1 MTSQSTEELMKLL
14 RSAKN
19 TKDLKDFTSMLSDA
33 SFPTTFPDYLMTKM
47 QCADMSAA
55 ELISRAQ
62 LQRNYGYQIL
72 DGRRNPSRDKV
83 IAFSLALHLDVNE
96 TQRALMIA
104 KNGQLYSKNKRDSIL
119 IFALEKKLSV
129 IQTNELLYEMGEAIL
144 S

>member
-1 MTSQSTEELMKLL
+1 MASQSTEELMKLL

-33 SFPTTFPDYLMTKM
+33 SFPATFPDYLMAKM
-47 QCADMSAA
+47 QCEDMSAA

-62 LQRNYGYQIL
+62 IQRNYGYQIL

-83 IAFSLALHLDVNE
+83 IALSLALHLDVNE

-119 IFALEKKLSV
+119 IFALGKKLSV
-129 IQTNELLYEMGEAIL
+129 IQTNELLYEMGEVIL

>member
-1 MTSQSTEELMKLL
+1 MASQSTEELMKLL

-33 SFPTTFPDYLMTKM
+33 SFPATFPDYLMAKM

-62 LQRNYGYQIL
+62 IQRNYGYQIL

-83 IAFSLALHLDVNE
+83 IALSLALHLDVNE

>member
-1 MTSQSTEELMKLL
+1 
-14 RSAKN
+14 
-19 TKDLKDFTSMLSDA
+19 MLSDA
-33 SFPTTFPDYLMTKM
+33 SFPATFPDYLMAKM

-62 LQRNYGYQIL
+62 IQRNYGYQIL

-96 TQRALMIA
+96 TQRALMIE

-119 IFALEKKLSV
+119 IFALGKKLSV
-129 IQTNELLYEMGEAIL
+129 IQTNELLYEMGEALL

>member
-1 MTSQSTEELMKLL
+1 
-14 RSAKN
+14 
-19 TKDLKDFTSMLSDA
+19 MLSDA
-33 SFPTTFPDYLMTKM
+33 SFPATFPDYLMAKM

-62 LQRNYGYQIL
+62 IQRNYGYQIL

-104 KNGQLYSKNKRDSIL
+104 KNGQHLFQKQTGLYPHFCFR
-119 IFALEKKLSV
+119 KKAV
-129 IQTNELLYEMGEAIL
+129 RNPDK
-144 S
+144 